1 MILSLVIEKEE
12 NIKLKHFQ
20 NLLEYISQSS
30 QYKLSRES
38 HGRRGNGYQ
47 RTDQELGL
55 AGNTDTISK

>member
-38 HGRRGNGYQ
+38 QGCRGNGY
-47 RTDQELGL
+47 
-55 AGNTDTISK
+55 